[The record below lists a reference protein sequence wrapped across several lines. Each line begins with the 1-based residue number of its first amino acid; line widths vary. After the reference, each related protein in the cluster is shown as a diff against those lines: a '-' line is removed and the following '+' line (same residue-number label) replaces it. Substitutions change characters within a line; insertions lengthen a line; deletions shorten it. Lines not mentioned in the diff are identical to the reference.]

1 MSFSATLPV
10 VRQTVLAGVPRRR
23 GVLPRAGGQLYYE
36 ATGEGPA
43 LVFAH
48 GLGGSHLSWWQQ
60 VAAFASRFTCIAF
73 AHRGFLPSHDAA
85 PPLGPAV
92 FADDLLAL
100 LDHLAVAD
108 AVLVAQSMGG
118 WTCLE
123 AVLRAPGRVRGLVMS
138 ATSGT
143 IDYSRVADVGAWRA
157 RSEATIPEHAVMG
170 VHPAMGARAAREQP
184 ALHLLYRHIDDSAG
198 IADKEAMRAA
208 LGAMRVRGPEVLDG
222 LPIPMLWVAGEE
234 DVVFPPAVAAALAA
248 RTGSTAALIPACG
261 HSPYFE
267 RAGAFNAVLDR
278 FLRP

>member
-1 MSFSATLPV
+1 MSFAAMLPV
-10 VRQTVLAGVPRRR
+10 VIESALAGVPRRR
-23 GVLPRAGGQLYYE
+23 GFLQRAGGRLYYE

-60 VAAFASRFTCIAF
+60 VAAFVARFTCIAF
-73 AHRGFLPSHDAA
+73 AHRGFLPSRDAA
-85 PPLGPAV
+85 PPLGPAA

-100 LDHLAVAD
+100 LDHLVVAD
-108 AVLVAQSMGG
+108 ALLVAQSMGG

-123 AVLRAPGRVRGLVMS
+123 TALRAPGRVRGLVMS

-143 IDYSRVADVGAWRA
+143 IDYNRVVDVGAWRA
-157 RSEATIPEHAVMG
+157 RSEAAIAEHAAMG

-208 LGAMRVRGPEVLDG
+208 LGALRARGPEVLDD
-222 LPIPMLWVAGEE
+222 LRMPVLWVAGEE
-234 DVVFPPAVAAALAA
+234 DVVFPPAAAAALAA
-248 RTGSTAALIPACG
+248 RTGSTAVLIPGCG

-267 RAGAFNAVLDR
+267 RAEAFNAALAR
-278 FLRP
+278 FLG

>member
-1 MSFSATLPV
+1 M
-10 VRQTVLAGVPRRR
+10 PRRR
-23 GVLPRAGGQLYYE
+23 GFLPRAGGQLYYE
-36 ATGEGPA
+36 ATGAGPA

-73 AHRGFLPSHDAA
+73 AHRGFLPSRDTT
-85 PPLGPAV
+85 PPLGPAA
-92 FADDLLAL
+92 FGPDLLAL
-100 LDHLAVAD
+100 LDHLGIGD

-123 AVLRAPGRVRGLVMS
+123 AALRAPGRVHGLVMS

-143 IDYSRVADVGAWRA
+143 IDHGRVVDVGAWRA
-157 RSEATIPEHAVMG
+157 RSEAAVAEHAVMG

-198 IADKEAMRAA
+198 IADKAAMRAA

-222 LPIPMLWVAGEE
+222 LRMPVLWVAGEE
-234 DVVFPPAVAAALAA
+234 DVVFPPAAAAALAA
-248 RTGSTAALIPACG
+248 RMGSTAALIPACG

-267 RAGAFNAVLDR
+267 RAAAFNAALTR
-278 FLRP
+278 FLG